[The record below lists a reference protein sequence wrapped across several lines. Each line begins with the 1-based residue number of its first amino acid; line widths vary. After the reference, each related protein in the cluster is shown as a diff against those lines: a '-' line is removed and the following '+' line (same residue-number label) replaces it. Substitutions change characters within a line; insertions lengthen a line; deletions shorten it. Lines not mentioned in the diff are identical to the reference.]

1 MGAENEVMGGLL
13 DARLLAYA
21 GVVAL
26 LVMAPGPD
34 MALVARNALRGGAR
48 MVLPTVLGVATGILG
63 WSLASA
69 LGVAT
74 LLERSALLFSLLRL
88 LGAGYLCVLGVLAL
102 RSAWRR
108 RARRD
113 EVPMRA
119 RPTAWSRRSGFL
131 QGLTG
136 NLLNPKAGVIFLTL
150 VPQFLRPGD
159 DPARIVLMI
168 AIFEA
173 LLVTW
178 LLIYG
183 RGLAQVG
190 QSRLARRAR
199 RWLEA
204 VSGAVLCGLGLEVA
218 YQTWRSAA

>member
-1 MGAENEVMGGLL
+1 MAALF

-48 MVLPTVLGVATGILG
+48 TVLPTVLGVATGILG

-69 LGVAT
+69 FGVAT
-74 LLERSALLFSLLRL
+74 VLERSALLFSLLRL
-88 LGAGYLCVLGVLAL
+88 LGAAYLCALGMLAL

-108 RARRD
+108 SEREETPVPGRRPAAR
-113 EVPMRA
+113 
-119 RPTAWSRRSGFL
+119 SRRGSFL
-131 QGLTG
+131 QGLVG

-159 DPARIVLMI
+159 PPARIVLMI
-168 AIFEA
+168 AIFEV

-190 QSRLARRAR
+190 QSRLARNAR

-204 VSGAVLCGLGLEVA
+204 ASGAVLCALGLEVV
-218 YQTWRSAA
+218 YQTWRSGA

>member
-1 MGAENEVMGGLL
+1 MGGLV

-48 MVLPTVLGVATGILG
+48 LVPPTVAGVATGILG

-74 LLERSALLFSLLRL
+74 LLERSALLFSVLRL
-88 LGAGYLCVLGVLAL
+88 LGAAYLCVFGVLAL
-102 RSAWRR
+102 RSAWRGRPHREAAPLPARVPRSR
-108 RARRD
+108 RA
-113 EVPMRA
+113 A
-119 RPTAWSRRSGFL
+119 FL

-159 DPARIVLMI
+159 PPARVAIMI

-178 LLIYG
+178 LLVYG
-183 RGLAQVG
+183 HGLARVG
-190 QSRLARRAR
+190 QTRLAHKAR

-204 VSGAVLCGLGLEVA
+204 ASGAVLCALGLEVV
-218 YQTWRSAA
+218 YQTWRSGA

>member
-1 MGAENEVMGGLL
+1 MTGLL

-34 MALVARNALRGGAR
+34 MALVARNALRGGTR
-48 MVLPTVLGVATGILG
+48 MVVPTVLGVATGILG

-74 LLERSALLFSLLRL
+74 LLERSALLFSVLRL
-88 LGAGYLCVLGVLAL
+88 LGAAYLCVLGVLAL
-102 RSAWRR
+102 RAAWRR
-108 RARRD
+108 EPHREETPLPARR
-113 EVPMRA
+113 A
-119 RPTAWSRRSGFL
+119 AWSRRAGFL

-159 DPARIVLMI
+159 PPARIVLMI
-168 AIFEA
+168 AIFE
-173 LLVTW
+173 LLLLTW
-178 LLIYG
+178 LLLYG

-204 VSGAVLCGLGLEVA
+204 VSGAVLCALGLDVV
-218 YQTWRSAA
+218 YQTWRSGA

>member
-1 MGAENEVMGGLL
+1 MHGLV

-34 MALVARNALRGGAR
+34 MALVGRNALRGGAR
-48 MVLPTVLGVATGILG
+48 VVPPTVLGVATGILG

-74 LLERSALLFSLLRL
+74 LLERSAVLFSLLRL
-88 LGAGYLCVLGVLAL
+88 LGAAYLCVLGLLAL
-102 RSAWRR
+102 RSAWRGRGQSAPAHVASGAAPASR
-108 RARRD
+108 RAAF
-113 EVPMRA
+113 V
-119 RPTAWSRRSGFL
+119 
-131 QGLTG
+131 QGLMG

-159 DPARIVLMI
+159 PPERVVLMI
-168 AIFEA
+168 AIFEG

-178 LLIYG
+178 LLSYG
-183 RGLAQVG
+183 HGLARVG
-190 QSRLARRAR
+190 QTHLARRIR
-199 RWLEA
+199 RWLDA
-204 VSGAVLCGLGLEVA
+204 ASGAVLCALGLEVA
-218 YQTWRSAA
+218 WETWRSGA

>member
-1 MGAENEVMGGLL
+1 MRGLF
-13 DARLLAYA
+13 DARMLAYA

-48 MVLPTVLGVATGILG
+48 LVVPTVLGVATGILG

-74 LLERSALLFSLLRL
+74 LLERSATLFSLLRL
-88 LGAGYLCVLGVLAL
+88 LGAAYLCVLGVLAL
-102 RSAWRR
+102 RSAWRGR
-108 RARRD
+108 SHREMTPGPARD
-113 EVPMRA
+113 GY
-119 RPTAWSRRSGFL
+119 SRRGGFL

-159 DPARIVLMI
+159 PPTRVVLMI
-168 AIFEA
+168 AIFEV

-178 LLIYG
+178 LLLYG
-183 RGLAQVG
+183 RALARVG
-190 QSRLARRAR
+190 QSRFARRAR
-199 RWLEA
+199 RGLEA
-204 VSGAVLCGLGLEVA
+204 VSGAVLCALGLDVV
-218 YQTWRSAA
+218 YQTWRSGA

>member
-1 MGAENEVMGGLL
+1 MGDLV

-34 MALVARNALRGGAR
+34 MALVSRNALRGGAR
-48 MVLPTVLGVATGILG
+48 LVLPTVLGVAVGILG

-74 LLERSALLFSLLRL
+74 LLERSAMLFALLRL
-88 LGAGYLCVLGVLAL
+88 AGAAYLCVLGVLAL
-102 RSAWRR
+102 RSAWRHG
-108 RARRD
+108 ARR
-113 EVPMRA
+113 
-119 RPTAWSRRSGFL
+119 TALAAAGAPPRSRRGGFL

-159 DPARIVLMI
+159 PPGRVILMI

-183 RGLAQVG
+183 RGLARLG
-190 QSRLARRAR
+190 QSRFGRRAQ

-204 VSGAVLCGLGLEVA
+204 ASGTVLCALGLEVA
-218 YQTWRSAA
+218 WQTWRSGA

>member
-1 MGAENEVMGGLL
+1 MGGLF

-34 MALVARNALRGGAR
+34 MALVARNALRAGPR
-48 MVLPTVLGVATGILG
+48 LVWPTVLGVATGILG
-63 WSLASA
+63 WSLAAA

-74 LLERSALLFSLLRL
+74 LLERSAMLFSLLRL
-88 LGAGYLCVLGVLAL
+88 LGAAYLCLLGVLAL
-102 RSAWRR
+102 RSAWRGRPLQETGARTGTPRSR
-108 RARRD
+108 RA
-113 EVPMRA
+113 
-119 RPTAWSRRSGFL
+119 GFL
-131 QGLTG
+131 QGLAG

-159 DPARIVLMI
+159 PRTRIVLMI
-168 AIFEA
+168 AIFEV

-178 LLIYG
+178 LLVYG
-183 RGLAQVG
+183 HGLARLG
-190 QSRLARRAR
+190 QTRLARRAR

-204 VSGAVLCGLGLEVA
+204 ISGGVLCGLGLEVV
-218 YQTWRSAA
+218 YQTWRSGA

>member
-1 MGAENEVMGGLL
+1 MMGLV

-34 MALVARNALRGGAR
+34 MALVARNALRGGGR
-48 MVLPTVLGVATGILG
+48 LVLPTVLGVAIGILG

-74 LLERSALLFSLLRL
+74 LLERSALLFSFLRL
-88 LGAGYLCVLGVLAL
+88 LGAAYLCVLGLLAL
-102 RSAWRR
+102 RSAWRGRPHREAPAPAAAPRSR
-108 RARRD
+108 RA
-113 EVPMRA
+113 A
-119 RPTAWSRRSGFL
+119 FL

-159 DPARIVLMI
+159 PPARVVLMI
-168 AIFEA
+168 AIFEV
-173 LLVTW
+173 LLVVW
-178 LLIYG
+178 LLLYG
-183 RGLAQVG
+183 RGLARVG
-190 QSRLARRAR
+190 QTRLARRAR
-199 RWLEA
+199 RWLDA
-204 VSGAVLCGLGLEVA
+204 ASGAVLCALGLEVA
-218 YQTWRSAA
+218 YQTWRSGA

>member
-1 MGAENEVMGGLL
+1 MGELL

-48 MVLPTVLGVATGILG
+48 MVPPTVLGVATGILG

-74 LLERSALLFSLLRL
+74 LLERSAVLFSLLRL
-88 LGAGYLCVLGVLAL
+88 LGAAYLCVLGLLAL

-108 RARRD
+108 RPHREEPPAPARAETR
-113 EVPMRA
+113 
-119 RPTAWSRRSGFL
+119 SRRSGFI

-159 DPARIVLMI
+159 PPARIVLMI
-168 AIFEA
+168 AIFEV

-178 LLIYG
+178 LLLYG
-183 RGLAQVG
+183 HGLAQVG

-204 VSGAVLCGLGLEVA
+204 VSGAVLCALGLDVV
-218 YQTWRSAA
+218 YQTWRSGA

>member
-1 MGAENEVMGGLL
+1 MGGLF

-34 MALVARNALRGGAR
+34 MALVARNALRGGFR
-48 MVLPTVLGVATGILG
+48 MVVPTVLGVAIGILG

-88 LGAGYLCVLGVLAL
+88 LGAIYLCILGVLAV
-102 RSAWRR
+102 RSAWRHGKR
-108 RARRD
+108 G
-113 EVPMRA
+113 EGIPVSE
-119 RPTAWSRRSGFL
+119 RPAAWSRRSGFL

-159 DPARIVLMI
+159 DHARVVLMI
-168 AIFEA
+168 AIFEV

-183 RGLAQVG
+183 RGLARVG
-190 QSRLARRAR
+190 QSRFVRRAR
-199 RWLEA
+199 RSLEA
-204 VSGAVLCGLGLEVA
+204 ASGAVLCALGVEVA
-218 YQTWRSAA
+218 YQTWRSGA